1 MDTKEAKDILS
12 DMRDQH
18 LCFLGDSEIKDEWQK
33 KYLKEAWACDSGAKD
48 LAELITGI
56 KIEKGIIAD
65 SIQHYGKIIKVQ
77 SAWKNVQS
85 LSSQSAKRSAEKST
99 VIT

>member
-56 KIEKGIIAD
+56 KIEKVLSQIAF
-65 SIQHYGKIIKVQ
+65 STTAKIIKVQ